1 MTMPSNVQK
10 SFSER
15 RGGSTAEPNLDTTKY
30 HEDETEMICDVAMQQ
45 MRGWWDAIMIH
56 NKHECDKSMT
66 ECNKY

>member
-10 SFSER
+10 SFSDR
-15 RGGSTAEPNLDTTKY
+15 RGSSTAEPNLDTTKY
-30 HEDETEMICDVAMQQ
+30 QDETDMICDVAMQQ
-45 MRGWWDAIMIH
+45 MRGWWDAIMIR